1 VTLVICAGC
10 YSPSYRDCEVT
21 CAGNVCPSGLMCEN
35 GMCRVPG
42 AAGLP
47 CGSLDDARTDD
58 TMVVDDAPSDA
69 PAVVNWPAPQLLLT
83 VPNSARSP
91 TMPSDG
97 LTLYFSLVP
106 STIGKAIRGSASGPF
121 TLTTSPPNLETSQ
134 VEDGPDVSADHQS
147 LFFIRNSLSGRDIN
161 IATYDAAQNTWTAGS
176 PPPDLDSVGY
186 NSGNPSITP
195 DKLMC
200 AFDNINDQLA
210 TGLYIATR
218 PTLVQQWEPAVRLSQ
233 LADAN
238 VALSP
243 ALSADKL
250 TLYYAKPVNGKLDI
264 FEIRRASPTATFSGA
279 GTPLSSTIN
288 TAVDETDPFISSD
301 GKTLLFARANGNR
314 FEIWGS
320 TRP

>member
-1 VTLVICAGC
+1 
-10 YSPSYRDCEVT
+10 
-21 CAGNVCPSGLMCEN
+21 
-35 GMCRVPG
+35 MCRAPG
-42 AAGLP
+42 ASGLP
-47 CGSLDDARTDD
+47 CGSLEDARSDGTLDP
-58 TMVVDDAPSDA
+58 DAPTGDA
-69 PAVVNWPAPQLLLT
+69 ATVVNWPAPQLLLT
-83 VPNSARSP
+83 GTNSYRSP

-97 LTLYFSLVP
+97 LTLYFGIVP
-106 STIGKAIRGSASGPF
+106 STIGKATRFSATGPF
-121 TLTTSPPNLETSQ
+121 TLAASPPNLETSQ
-134 VEDGPDVSADHQS
+134 VEDGPDVSADHQV
-147 LFFIRNSLSGRDIN
+147 LVFIRNGLSLRDIN
-161 IATYDAAQNTWTAGS
+161 IATYDAAQNTWGTGA

-200 AFDNINDQLA
+200 AFDNINDQQM

-218 PTLVQQWEPAVRLSQ
+218 PNLTQTWMPAIRLSQ

-250 TLYYAKPVNGKLDI
+250 TLYYTKRVGSQLDI
-264 FEIRRASPTATFSGA
+264 FEIRRASPSDTFAGA

-288 TAVDETDPFISSD
+288 TGADETDPFISSD
-301 GKTLLFARANGNR
+301 GKTLLFARANGNHY
-314 FEIWGS
+314 EIFGS